1 MKRPIVVVQ
10 AVLLAVFTVLLA
22 SPVQAQFRA
31 SLRGTVSDPTGA
43 VVPGAT
49 VTLINKD
56 TNANLVFT
64 SDDNGIYQFNALP
77 PAPYRLT
84 VQRDGFQK
92 KVLDS
97 VQILP
102 EQVNSLNLQLSLGD
116 VSQTITVTETTQALN
131 TETANV
137 TGTINANQIQH
148 MPTFGRDV
156 LKVTQLTPGAFSD
169 GSQASGSS
177 NYNLPG
183 TQTGG
188 GQSGGNDG
196 IFKTENG
203 AQIIAN
209 GNQTENNGI
218 SIDGISTT
226 SAVWGGSTIIT
237 PSQDS
242 VQDVTV
248 LSNSYDAEYGRF
260 SGAQIQIT
268 TKGGTNNWHG
278 GAFLV
283 AHRAGLNAFQRFN
296 GVGAP
301 VNRDDFFSNQFGGNI
316 GGPIWKNKIFAFFN
330 YETVR
335 SQKQGGNIVNGWYE
349 TPNLAAMAPAGSIAA
364 TYLNFP
370 GSSVRSLGTTNVTC
384 ASAGLTEGTNCAT
397 IPGQGLDVGSPLT
410 SALGT
415 QDLSWQS
422 NSNPGLG
429 NGLDGIADIANYA
442 TAVPNDFSFGQYN
455 GRLDANITNKDRVS
469 FAIYWV
475 PQDRTNLQGGAR
487 DYNLFHHN
495 QINEAFSVIWNR
507 TISPTFLNEAR
518 INAAGWRWNEISS
531 NPQSPVGLP
540 TDFIEQTGSITL
552 NNFGPSV
559 GSILNQW
566 TYTVKDVATKIIGRH
581 TFKFGG
587 EGTRLQYLNECT
599 GCGVPSYRFFNIWDF
614 LNDAPHN
621 EGGGFNPT
629 TGFPTTQRQDDR
641 ENILGFF
648 AQDDFKIRRNLTLNL
663 GLRWSYFGPL
673 YAKQGNMFVAI
684 PGEGANFLTDLTV
697 RKGDS
702 WNAQKNDFGPQV
714 GFAWSPG
721 KFQDK
726 FVIRGGYGLSYN
738 QNQIAISANIN
749 TNPGLIVFPTLSM
762 VSPTDT
768 NPGIIYATSNDP
780 HSLNG
785 YPANPNTIVS
795 FGANGLPTTGS
806 VNVGVFPRDFPTTA
820 VHHYSLDTQTDF
832 GHDVIFTLGYQGS
845 KGRNLYFH
853 QNVNAVPAALGFQLN
868 PQIGGG
874 DNWAMDGHSSY
885 NALLAEVKHHFSDQF
900 MADVQFTWAKSLDTS
915 SGPFFEQD
923 YPFDVDQNYGRSD
936 FDANKAFKIYAM
948 WQPKF
953 FRGDHSW
960 MEKVIGGWSLSG
972 IFTVHSGFPWTPVVS
987 VVANAPA
994 TGGASLYC
1002 GTCGYGLVLPAAY
1015 LGGAGSSTSTDAYKT
1030 AAASNFPTGGAAY
1043 FSSPTYPSF
1052 QNNDF
1057 GAGFPQPPGMRRNFL
1072 TMPGYKDVDMSLA
1085 KTFGLP
1091 KMPVLGENANFEFRV
1106 DAYNVFN
1113 NLNLNPNQISNNI
1126 GNSNFGTITGALAAR
1141 VVTLGARF
1149 NF

>member
-1 MKRPIVVVQ
+1 MKRSIVIVQ
-10 AVLLAVFTVLLA
+10 AVWLVVFTIWLA

-31 SLRGTVSDPTGA
+31 SLRGTVTDPQGA

-49 VTLINKD
+49 VTLTNKD
-56 TNANLVFT
+56 TNATLLST

-84 VQRDGFQK
+84 VERDGFRK

-97 VQILP
+97 VQIVP
-102 EQVNSLNLQLSLGD
+102 EQLNSLNLQLALGD

-137 TGTINANQIQH
+137 TGTISSNQIQH

-169 GSQASGSS
+169 GSQASGNS

-188 GQSGGNDG
+188 GQSGGADG

-209 GNQTENNGI
+209 GNQTQNNGI

-242 VQDVTV
+242 VQEVTV
-248 LSNSYDAEYGRF
+248 VSNSYDAEYGRF

-278 GAFLV
+278 GAFFN
-283 AHRAGLNAFQRFN
+283 AHRPGLNAYQRFN
-296 GVGAP
+296 GDGVQP
-301 VNRDDFFSNQFGGNI
+301 LRDDNFFNQFGGNV

-335 SQKQGGNIVNGWYE
+335 SPQASTTTANGWYE
-349 TPNLAAMAPAGSIAA
+349 TSALASAAPTGGIAA
-364 TYLNFP
+364 TYLGFP
-370 GSSVRSLGTTNVTC
+370 GAGVRSIGMNDVTC
-384 ASAGLTEGTNCAT
+384 TNAGLTEGVNCAT

-415 QDLSWQS
+415 QDLSWVDQS
-422 NSNPGLG
+422 HPGVG
-429 NGLDGIADIANYA
+429 NGLDGVADIANF
-442 TAVPNDFSFGQYN
+442 TTSGPTNFSFAQYN
-455 GRLDANITNKDRVS
+455 GRLDANLTAKDRVS

-475 PQDRTNLQGGAR
+475 PVSNTNLNGAAR
-487 DYNLFHHN
+487 DYNLFHHD
-495 QINEAFSVIWNR
+495 QINQAFSVIWNH
-507 TISPTFLNEAR
+507 TFSPTFLNELRA
-518 INAAGWRWNEISS
+518 NAAGWRWNEVTS

-552 NNFGPSV
+552 NNFGPNV

-566 TYTVKDVATKIIGRH
+566 TYSFKDVATKIIGRH
-581 TFKFGG
+581 SFKFGG
-587 EGTRLQYLNECT
+587 EATRLFYLNQCA

-621 EGGGFNPT
+621 EGGGFDPT
-629 TGFPTTQRQDDR
+629 TGFPTTQRQDNR

-648 AQDDFKIRRNLTLNL
+648 VQDDFKVRRNLTLNL

-673 YAKQGNMFVAI
+673 YAKQNNMFVAS
-684 PGEGANFLTDLTV
+684 PGSGANFLTDLTV
-697 RKGDS
+697 RKGDA
-702 WNAQKNDFGPQV
+702 WNAQKNDFGPQI

-721 KFQDK
+721 KFEDR

-738 QNQIAISANIN
+738 QNQIAISANVSG
-749 TNPGLIVFPTLSM
+749 NPGLIVFPSLNMSTPG
-762 VSPTDT
+762 SP
-768 NPGIIYATSNDP
+768 NPGIIYATSSDP
-780 HSLNG
+780 QSING

-795 FGANGLPTTGS
+795 FGANGLPTNGT
-806 VNVGVFPRDFPTTA
+806 VNVSVFPRDFPTTA

-832 GHDVIFTLGYQGS
+832 GHDVILTLGYQGS

-853 QNVNAVPAALGFQLN
+853 ENVNAVPAALGFQLN
-868 PQIGGG
+868 PQVGGG
-874 DNWAMDGHSSY
+874 DNWGMSGHSSY
-885 NALLAEVKHHFSDQF
+885 NSLLAEVKHHFSNQF
-900 MADVQFTWAKSLDTS
+900 MADAQFSWAKSLDTS

-923 YPFDVDQNYGRSD
+923 YPYDVDLNNGRSD
-936 FDANKAFKIYAM
+936 FDIGKAFKIYAM
-948 WQPKF
+948 WQPVF
-953 FRGDHSW
+953 FHDSHSW

-972 IFTVHSGFPWTPVVS
+972 IFTIHSGFPWTPVVS
-987 VVANAPA
+987 VQ
-994 TGGASLYC
+994 GGSLYC
-1002 GTCGYGLVLPAAY
+1002 GTCGYGLLLPAAY
-1015 LGGAGSSTSTDAYKT
+1015 LGGAGTSTSIDAFKT
-1030 AAASNFPTGGAAY
+1030 VEASNFPQGGAAY
-1043 FSSPTYPSF
+1043 FSTPSYTAF
-1052 QNNDF
+1052 QGSDF
-1057 GAGFPQPPGMRRNFL
+1057 GSALPQAPGMRRGFL
-1072 TMPGYKDVDMSLA
+1072 TLPGYKDVDISLG

-1106 DAYNVFN
+1106 DAYNLFN

-1126 GNSNFGTITGALAAR
+1126 GNTNFGTITGALTGR
-1141 VVTLGARF
+1141 VVTMGARF
-1149 NF
+1149 SF